1 MKKCI
6 LFIFGIIFISACQ
19 NNENSNLRTITQ
31 YDTVYKTITVREPI
45 RLMKR
50 RFENY
55 DLDSLILQVKTKG
68 DRSAFSKVYVYYAER
83 KIDPEILNLSF
94 LMAHKYNYNYA
105 YFLVYC
111 IFIEQHENDI
121 NNLDTQSQNFAMYY
135 LARSYELGYNDAM
148 EEYKYKMGEKA
159 ILQNSSYYLNKMKL
173 YDQKK

>member
-94 LMAHKYNYNYA
+94 LMAHKYNY
-105 YFLVYC
+105 
-111 IFIEQHENDI
+111 IP
-121 NNLDTQSQNFAMYY
+121 
-135 LARSYELGYNDAM
+135 
-148 EEYKYKMGEKA
+148 K
-159 ILQNSSYYLNKMKL
+159 
-173 YDQKK
+173 